1 MPLNPKLCQSFFC
14 IKSTRPWLR
23 TASWKHGLLQH
34 LCFGFPIRVTLVT
47 LQTLNKTSTTKLSIN
62 FINLS
67 WQHMATFQRFQSTT
81 TRTYQ
86 DRTCR
91 VCPTYSL
98 ESQGCAPWLPA
109 TTAMKVEHTWKN
121 NNVVNKDLPRCSKM
135 FQLTQKDVWISGHLF
150 QMNFRRSLLHVSY
163 DLTKSGK
170 HGKRRSMSPLQFSK
184 PHGCG
189 SPGHQIPYFVPLR
202 TAKKK
207 RLTLW

>member
-23 TASWKHGLLQH
+23 TASWKHGWLQH

-62 FINLS
+62 FMFNLLTS

-98 ESQGCAPWLPA
+98 GS
-109 TTAMKVEHTWKN
+109 
-121 NNVVNKDLPRCSKM
+121 VVNKDVSRCFNCHKKM
-135 FQLTQKDVWISGHLF
+135 SEFQVIFFRWISDEVSCTSLMTSPSRENMGNGDRCH
-150 QMNFRRSLLHVSY
+150 RSLSHMAV
-163 DLTKSGK
+163 DLLAPPIY
-170 HGKRRSMSPLQFSK
+170 HGYTPKML
-184 PHGCG
+184 
-189 SPGHQIPYFVPLR
+189 YFVHVLR
-202 TAKKK
+202 TAKKP
-207 RLTLW
+207 

>member
-1 MPLNPKLCQSFFC
+1 MYHYYHHFRWLNAIKPQVVSQSFFC
-14 IKSTRPWLR
+14 IKLTCPWLR

-34 LCFGFPIRVTLVT
+34 LCFAFPIRVTLVT

-98 ESQGCAPWLPA
+98 GS
-109 TTAMKVEHTWKN
+109 
-121 NNVVNKDLPRCSKM
+121 VVNKDLPRCSKM
-135 FQLTQKDVWISGHLF
+135 FQLTQKDV
-150 QMNFRRSLLHVSY
+150 
-163 DLTKSGK
+163 
-170 HGKRRSMSPLQFSK
+170 
-184 PHGCG
+184 
-189 SPGHQIPYFVPLR
+189 
-202 TAKKK
+202 
-207 RLTLW
+207 